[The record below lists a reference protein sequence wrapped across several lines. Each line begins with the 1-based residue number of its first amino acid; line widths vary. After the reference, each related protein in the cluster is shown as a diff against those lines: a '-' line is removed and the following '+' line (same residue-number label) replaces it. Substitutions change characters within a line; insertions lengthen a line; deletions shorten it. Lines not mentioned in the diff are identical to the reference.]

1 MSRDPEVIPT
11 RAQAFAEWYFSDAN
25 GERVLGQPPN
35 RAITIVFGLQVSRWV
50 LRRGGLR
57 EASPLDVALERV
69 GRAVFIWWS
78 LDEILRG
85 ATPYRRTIGAVSL
98 LYALRRGRREA

>member
-1 MSRDPEVIPT
+1 MSPAPEVVPS
-11 RAQAFAEWYFSDAN
+11 RAQAFADWYFNDAN

-35 RAITIVFGLQVSRWV
+35 RAITIVFGLHVTRWA

-57 EASPLDVALERV
+57 EGSPLDVALERV
-69 GRAVFIWWS
+69 GRAAFIWWS

-85 ATPYRRTIGAVSL
+85 STPYRRTIGAASL
-98 LYALRRGRREA
+98 LWALRKGRRGA